1 MTGFAAN
8 LSQKTLG
15 VLACCVG
22 LLAPSLASAAW
33 LGYKNDTAAPIVVQT
48 SIKVNDKIVR
58 GKQHLLYPGECAWDN
73 IATSGQQQITI
84 MDPKAN
90 NKVVGQENINVAN
103 QNVLLSLQWQAQPQ
117 PPGRPPV
124 PPALRIFP
132 LNIIGPAG
140 VVGPNNQG
148 PNGGP
153 KAGPNAPVPPR
164 TPLPPSSLPP
174 DQPNTPSDT
183 PKPLLPGEQP
193 KTPPPGEQPKG
204 PQEQPKT
211 QPPAGQP
218 KAAPPA
224 QPKAPVQPQPQPPTE
239 RPKTPP
245 VQRPPKS
252 KGGV

>member
-1 MTGFAAN
+1 MTGFAAK

-15 VLACCVG
+15 VLACCIG
-22 LLAPSLASAAW
+22 LSAPSLSSAAW
-33 LGYKNDTAAPIVVQT
+33 LGYKNDTAAAIVVQT
-48 SIKVNDKIVR
+48 SVKVNDKIVR
-58 GKQHLLYPGECAWDN
+58 GKQHLLFPGECAWDN
-73 IATSGQQQITI
+73 IATTGQQQISI

-90 NKVVGQENINVAN
+90 NKVVGQENINIAN
-103 QNVLLSLQWQAQPQ
+103 QDVLLSLQWQAQPQ
-117 PPGRPPV
+117 VQGRPPV

-132 LNIIGPAG
+132 MKIIGPAG
-140 VVGPNNQG
+140 VVPPNNPP
-148 PNGGP
+148 PNGGA

-164 TPLPPSSLPP
+164 TPLPPISSPP
-174 DQPNTPSDT
+174 EQPGTPSDSPT
-183 PKPLLPGEQP
+183 PLLPVEQP
-193 KTPPPGEQPKG
+193 KAATPGEQPKG

-224 QPKAPVQPQPQPPTE
+224 QPPVQPQPQPPTE

-245 VQRPPKS
+245 VQRPKS